1 MRRQSFQS
9 ALATEAAFPV
19 ANADTGFSRGFFGR
33 LNYPVRVFK
42 PLLTATLF
50 LAVSLPA
57 AECKHRGVW
66 FWQDA
71 GNPYGAANIVGN
83 AGLENQTVT
92 FLTSKSVKR
101 VYGSYGTQ
109 PVTSPSVSAAWNAKL
124 NAAGIQSQFLM
135 SETTSIFPSNHPA
148 LLTKISLRVLD
159 FNSAPG
165 RTAPEKFDGLHL
177 DIEPQALPN
186 WSALT
191 SSEKRDHLWLLRD
204 TYAVIRQHLITQG
217 VPTFP
222 VYADLPVWFDRLP
235 GDGGQIG
242 WTNAADRNQ
251 WFTNIA
257 ASLTGYTLMAF
268 DQPAFSAISNSVSWE
283 LTNGISTQVR
293 VAIEA
298 DVGVTNT
305 WTNLPAF
312 NAMLE
317 TLETA
322 YGPTHAVDIQS
333 YVKWREAIAAGPVIP
348 VAVAFSLA
356 RPLIGGDILFEAE
369 PTATYI
375 VLHSFNLCHWQE
387 ILRVKSQQSGPM
399 AVPVRFDNSQG
410 FWRIESFAEP

>member
-1 MRRQSFQS
+1 M
-9 ALATEAAFPV
+9 
-19 ANADTGFSRGFFGR
+19 
-33 LNYPVRVFK
+33 FK
-42 PLLTATLF
+42 PLLTAALL
-50 LAVSLPA
+50 LALSSLPA

-71 GNPYGAANIVGN
+71 GNPYGAATIVGN

-92 FLTSKSVKR
+92 FLSSKWVKR

-109 PVTSPSVSAAWNAKL
+109 PVTSPTVSAAWNAKL

-135 SETTSIFPSNHPA
+135 SETTSIFPSNHPG
-148 LLTKISLRVLD
+148 LLTKISQRVLN

-165 RTAPEKFDGLHL
+165 RTAPQKFDALHL

-191 SSEKRDHLWLLRD
+191 SSEKRDHLLLLRD
-204 TYAVIRQHLITQG
+204 TYAVIRQHLVTQG

-222 VYADLPVWFDRLP
+222 VHADLPVWFDKLP
-235 GDGGQIG
+235 VDGGQIG

-257 ASLTGYTLMAF
+257 ASLTGFTLMAF
-268 DQPAFSAISNSVSWE
+268 DQSSFSAISNSVSWE
-283 LTNGISTQVR
+283 LTNGITTQVR
-293 VAIEA
+293 VALEA
-298 DVGVTNT
+298 DVGATNT

-312 NAMLE
+312 NAMME
-317 TLETA
+317 TLEAA
-322 YGPTHAVDIQS
+322 YGPTRAVDIQS

-348 VAVAFSLA
+348 VAGAFALA
-356 RPLIGGDILFEAE
+356 RPLIGGDILFEND
-369 PTATYI
+369 TISTYI
-375 VLHSFNLCHWQE
+375 VLHSIDLCHWQE
-387 ILRVKSQQSGPM
+387 ILRIKSQQSGPA

-410 FWRIESFAEP
+410 FWRVERFTEP

>member
-1 MRRQSFQS
+1 M
-9 ALATEAAFPV
+9 
-19 ANADTGFSRGFFGR
+19 
-33 LNYPVRVFK
+33 FK
-42 PLLTATLF
+42 PLLTAMLL
-50 LAVSLPA
+50 LAMSLPA

-66 FWQDA
+66 FWQDT
-71 GNPYGAANIVGN
+71 GNPYGAATIVGN
-83 AGLENQTVT
+83 AVLENQTVT

-124 NAAGIQSQFLM
+124 HAAGIQSQFLM
-135 SETTSIFPSNHPA
+135 SETTLIFPSNHPA
-148 LLTKISLRVLD
+148 LLTKIDQRVLN

-165 RTAPEKFDGLHL
+165 RTGPEKFDALHL

-191 SSEKRDHLWLLRD
+191 SSEKRDHLLLLRD
-204 TYAVIRQHLITQG
+204 TYATIRTHLIAQG
-217 VPTFP
+217 VPAFP

-242 WTNAADRNQ
+242 WTSAADRNR

-268 DQPAFSAISNSVSWE
+268 DQSSFTAITNNVAWE
-283 LTNGISTQVR
+283 MTNGIATQVR

-298 DVGVTNT
+298 DVGATNT
-305 WTNLPAF
+305 WTNLAAF

-317 TLETA
+317 TLEAA
-322 YGPTHAVDIQS
+322 YDQNRAVDIQS

-348 VAVAFSLA
+348 VAVAFSLIS
-356 RPLIGGDILFEAE
+356 PLIGGEIVFDAK
-369 PTATYI
+369 PTSTYI
-375 VLHSFNLCHWQE
+375 VLHSFNLCNWQE
-387 ILRVKSQQSGPM
+387 VLRVKSQQSGPT

-410 FWRIESFAEP
+410 FWRIESFTEP

>member
-1 MRRQSFQS
+1 MQSDGS
-9 ALATEAAFPV
+9 G
-19 ANADTGFSRGFFGR
+19 DTRFSRGFRRR
-33 LNYPVRVFK
+33 LNYPARVFK
-42 PLLTATLF
+42 PLLTATL
-50 LAVSLPA
+50 LLPLSLLA

-71 GNPYGAANIVGN
+71 GNPYGASNIVGN
-83 AGLENQTVT
+83 ATLENQTVT

-109 PVTSPSVSAAWNAKL
+109 PVTSPSTNATWNAKL
-124 NAAGIQSQFLM
+124 HAAGIQSQFLM
-135 SETTSIFPSNHPA
+135 SETTSIFPSNHPS

-165 RTAPEKFDGLHL
+165 RTVPEKFDALHL

-191 SSEKRDHLWLLRD
+191 SSEKRDHLLLLRD
-204 TYAVIRQHLITQG
+204 TYAVIRQHLVTQG

-222 VYADLPVWFDRLP
+222 VHADLPVWFDRLP

-268 DQPAFSAISNSVSWE
+268 DQSSFSAISNSVSWE

-348 VAVAFSLA
+348 VAAAFALVS
-356 RPLIGGDILFEAE
+356 PLLGGEIVFEAE

-387 ILRVKSQQSGPM
+387 ILRVKYQQSGPM

-410 FWRIESFAEP
+410 FWRIESFTEP

>member
-1 MRRQSFQS
+1 VFAQTTPARSLLTINLRLRY
-9 ALATEAAFPV
+9 LAH
-19 ANADTGFSRGFFGR
+19 
-33 LNYPVRVFK
+33 VFK
-42 PLLTATLF
+42 PLLTVALLL
-50 LAVSLPA
+50 LALSLPA

-66 FWQDA
+66 FWQDI

-83 AGLENQTVT
+83 AVLENQTVT

-109 PVTSPSVSAAWNAKL
+109 PVTSPSVSAAWNTKL
-124 NAAGIQSQFLM
+124 NAVGIQSQFLL

-148 LLTKISLRVLD
+148 LLTKIDQRGLN

-165 RTAPEKFDGLHL
+165 RTGPEKFDALHL

-191 SSEKRDHLWLLRD
+191 SSEKRDHLLLLRD
-204 TYAVIRQHLITQG
+204 TYAVIRTHLISQG

-235 GDGGQIG
+235 TDGGQIG

-268 DQPAFSAISNSVSWE
+268 DQSSFTAITNNVAWE
-283 LTNGISTQVR
+283 LTNGINTQVR

-298 DVGVTNT
+298 DVGATNT
-305 WTNLPAF
+305 WADLPAF

-317 TLETA
+317 TLETN
-322 YGPTHAVDIQS
+322 YGPTRAVDIQS
-333 YVKWREAIAAGPVIP
+333 YVKWREAITAGPVIP

-356 RPLIGGDILFEAE
+356 RPLIGGDILFEND
-369 PTATYI
+369 TVSTYI

-387 ILRVKSQQSGPM
+387 ILRVKSQQAGPL
-399 AVPVRFDNSQG
+399 AVPIRFDNSQG
-410 FWRIESFAEP
+410 FWRIERFAEP

>member
-1 MRRQSFQS
+1 M
-9 ALATEAAFPV
+9 
-19 ANADTGFSRGFFGR
+19 
-33 LNYPVRVFK
+33 FK
-42 PLLTATLF
+42 PLLTATL
-50 LAVSLPA
+50 LALASYLPA
-57 AECKHRGVW
+57 AECKHHGVW

-71 GNPYGAANIVGN
+71 GNPYGAATIVGN
-83 AGLENQTVT
+83 AALENQTVT

-109 PVTSPSVSAAWNAKL
+109 PVTSPSVSATWNAKL
-124 NAAGIQSQFLM
+124 HAASIQSQFLM

-165 RTAPEKFDGLHL
+165 RTVPEKFDALHL

-191 SSEKRDHLWLLRD
+191 SSEKRDHLLLLRD
-204 TYAVIRQHLITQG
+204 TYAAIRTHLVTQG
-217 VPTFP
+217 VPAFP

-242 WTNAADRNQ
+242 WTNTADRNQ

-257 ASLTGYTLMAF
+257 VSLTGYTLMAF
-268 DQPAFSAISNSVSWE
+268 DQSSFSAISNSVSWE

-298 DVGVTNT
+298 DVGTTNT

-322 YGPTHAVDIQS
+322 YTQTHAVDIQS

-348 VAVAFSLA
+348 VAVAFSLVS
-356 RPLIGGDILFEAE
+356 PLLGGEIVFEAK
-369 PTATYI
+369 PTTTYI

-399 AVPVRFDNSQG
+399 AVPVRLDNAQG
-410 FWRIESFAEP
+410 FWRIERFDEP

>member
-1 MRRQSFQS
+1 MLL
-9 ALATEAAFPV
+9 LAW
-19 ANADTGFSRGFFGR
+19 
-33 LNYPVRVFK
+33 
-42 PLLTATLF
+42 
-50 LAVSLPA
+50 SLPA

-71 GNPYGAANIVGN
+71 GNPYGASNIVGN
-83 AGLENQTVT
+83 ATLENQTVA

-109 PVTSPSVSAAWNAKL
+109 PVTSPSTNATWNAKL
-124 NAAGIQSQFLM
+124 HAASIQSQFLM
-135 SETTSIFPSNHPA
+135 SETTSIFPSNHPV
-148 LLTKISLRVLD
+148 LLTKISLRVLN

-165 RTAPEKFDGLHL
+165 RTVPEKFDALHL

-191 SSEKRDHLWLLRD
+191 SSEKRDHLLLLRD
-204 TYAVIRQHLITQG
+204 TYAVIRTHLVTQG

-235 GDGGQIG
+235 TDGGQIG

-257 ASLTGYTLMAF
+257 ASLSGYTLMAF
-268 DQPAFSAISNSVSWE
+268 DQSSFSAISNSVAWE

-322 YGPTHAVDIQS
+322 NGPTHAVDIQS

-348 VAVAFSLA
+348 VAVAFSLVN
-356 RPLIGGDILFEAE
+356 PLIGGEIVFDAK
-369 PTATYI
+369 PTTTYI

-399 AVPVRFDNSQG
+399 AVPVRFDNAQG
-410 FWRIESFAEP
+410 FWRVERFTPP

>member
-1 MRRQSFQS
+1 M
-9 ALATEAAFPV
+9 AA
-19 ANADTGFSRGFFGR
+19 GFLREYLGR
-33 LNYPVRVFK
+33 LNHCVPMFK
-42 PLLTATLF
+42 SVLILPLLLAT
-50 LAVSLPA
+50 SLPA
-57 AECKHRGVW
+57 AVCKHRGVW
-66 FWQDA
+66 FWQDV
-71 GNPYGAANIVGN
+71 GNPYGASNIVGN
-83 AGLENQTVT
+83 ATLENQTVAFFT
-92 FLTSKSVKR
+92 GKSVKR

-109 PVTSPSVSAAWNAKL
+109 PVTSPSASATWNAKL

-135 SETTSIFPSNHPA
+135 SETTSIFPSNHAA
-148 LLTKISLRVLD
+148 LLTKIDQRVLN

-165 RTAPEKFDGLHL
+165 RTGPEKFDALHL
-177 DIEPQALPN
+177 DIEPQALSN

-191 SSEKRDHLWLLRD
+191 SAEKRDHLLLLRD
-204 TYAVIRQHLITQG
+204 TYAAIRAHFVTAG

-235 GDGGQIG
+235 VDGGQIG

-268 DQPAFSAISNSVSWE
+268 DQSSFTAITNSAAWE
-283 LTNGISTQVR
+283 MTNGIPTQVR

-298 DVGVTNT
+298 DVGATNT

-317 TLETA
+317 TLETN
-322 YGPTHAVDIQS
+322 YGQTRAVDIQS

-356 RPLIGGDILFEAE
+356 SPLIGGEIVFDAK
-369 PTATYI
+369 PASTYI
-375 VLHSFNLCHWQE
+375 VLHSFNMCNWQE
-387 ILRVKSQQSGPM
+387 ILRVKSQSGPTS
-399 AVPVRFDNSQG
+399 VPIRFDNSQG
-410 FWRIESFAEP
+410 YWRIESFDEVQ

>member
-1 MRRQSFQS
+1 MD
-9 ALATEAAFPV
+9 AT
-19 ANADTGFSRGFFGR
+19 FSREFLWQPRYFA
-33 LNYPVRVFK
+33 RVFK
-42 PLLTATLF
+42 PLLTAAL
-50 LAVSLPA
+50 LALALSLPA

-71 GNPYGAANIVGN
+71 GNPYGAATIVGN
-83 AGLENQTVT
+83 AVLENQTVT

-109 PVTSPSVSAAWNAKL
+109 PVTSPSVSAAWNTKL

-148 LLTKISLRVLD
+148 LLTKIDQRVLN

-165 RTAPEKFDGLHL
+165 RTGPEKFDALHL
-177 DIEPQALPN
+177 DIEPQALPD

-191 SSEKRDHLWLLRD
+191 SSEKRDHLLLLRD
-204 TYAVIRQHLITQG
+204 TYAAIRAHLITSG

-235 GDGGQIG
+235 VDGGQIG

-257 ASLTGYTLMAF
+257 SSLTGYTLMAF
-268 DQPAFSAISNSVSWE
+268 DQSSFTAITNNVAWE
-283 LTNGISTQVR
+283 MTNGIATQVR

-356 RPLIGGDILFEAE
+356 SPLIGGEIVFDAK
-369 PTATYI
+369 PSSTYI
-375 VLHSFNLCHWQE
+375 VLHSFNLCNWQE
-387 ILRVKSQQSGPM
+387 VLRIKSQHSGPM
-399 AVPVRFDNSQG
+399 AVPIRFDNSQG
-410 FWRIESFAEP
+410 FWRIESFTEP

>member
-1 MRRQSFQS
+1 MQSNGS
-9 ALATEAAFPV
+9 G
-19 ANADTGFSRGFFGR
+19 DTGFSGGFRGR
-33 LNYPVRVFK
+33 LIYPSRVFK

-50 LAVSLPA
+50 VALSLPA

-71 GNPYGAANIVGN
+71 DSFYGASNIVGN
-83 AGLENQTVT
+83 AGLENQTVA
-92 FLTSKSVKR
+92 FLNSKSVKR

-109 PVTSPSVSAAWNAKL
+109 PVTSPSVSATWNAKL
-124 NAAGIQSQFLM
+124 HTAGILSQFLM

-165 RTAPEKFDGLHL
+165 RTVPEKFDALHL

-191 SSEKRDHLWLLRD
+191 SSEKRDHLLLLRD
-204 TYAVIRQHLITQG
+204 TYAAIRTHLITQG
-217 VPTFP
+217 VPAFP

-268 DQPAFSAISNSVSWE
+268 DQSSFSAISNSVSWE
-283 LTNGISTQVR
+283 LTNGINTQVR

-298 DVGVTNT
+298 DVGATNT

-356 RPLIGGDILFEAE
+356 RPLIGGDILFEAD

-410 FWRIESFAEP
+410 FWRIERFTEP

>member
-1 MRRQSFQS
+1 MTAR
-9 ALATEAAFPV
+9 
-19 ANADTGFSRGFFGR
+19 FSRGILAFLIYAF
-33 LNYPVRVFK
+33 RVFK
-42 PLLTATLF
+42 PLLTATLLSF
-50 LAVSLPA
+50 ALSLPA

-71 GNPYGAANIVGN
+71 GNPYGAATIVGN
-83 AGLENQTVT
+83 ATLENQTVS

-109 PVTSPSVSAAWNAKL
+109 PVTSPSISAVWNAKL
-124 NAAGIQSQFLM
+124 NTAGIQSQVLM
-135 SETTSIFPSNHPA
+135 SETTSIFPSNYPS
-148 LLTKISLRVLD
+148 LLTKIDQRVLN

-165 RTAPEKFDGLHL
+165 RTGPEKFDALHL

-191 SSEKRDHLWLLRD
+191 SAEKRDHLLLLRD
-204 TYAVIRQHLITQG
+204 TYAAIRAHLVTSG

-235 GDGGQIG
+235 VDGGQIG

-268 DQPAFSAISNSVSWE
+268 DQSSFTAITNSVAWE
-283 LTNGISTQVR
+283 MTNGIATQVR

-298 DVGVTNT
+298 DVGATNT
-305 WTNLPAF
+305 WINLPAF

-317 TLETA
+317 TLEDN
-322 YGPTHAVDIQS
+322 YGQTRAVDIQS

-356 RPLIGGDILFEAE
+356 SPLIGGEIVFDAK

-375 VLHSFNLCHWQE
+375 VLHSFNLCNWQE
-387 ILRVKSQQSGPM
+387 VLRVKSQSGPTS
-399 AVPVRFDNSQG
+399 VPIRFDDSQG
-410 FWRIESFAEP
+410 FWRVESFDEP

>member
-1 MRRQSFQS
+1 M
-9 ALATEAAFPV
+9 
-19 ANADTGFSRGFFGR
+19 
-33 LNYPVRVFK
+33 FK
-42 PLLTATLF
+42 PLLTAALL
-50 LAVSLPA
+50 LALSSLPA

-71 GNPYGAANIVGN
+71 GNPYGAAAIVGN

-92 FLTSKSVKR
+92 FLSSKWVKR

-109 PVTSPSVSAAWNAKL
+109 PITSPAVSAAWNAKL

-135 SETTSIFPSNHPA
+135 SETTSIFPTNHPS
-148 LLTKISLRVLD
+148 LLTKISQRVLN

-165 RTAPEKFDGLHL
+165 RTAPQKFDALHL

-191 SSEKRDHLWLLRD
+191 SSEKRDHLLLLRD
-204 TYAVIRQHLITQG
+204 TYAIIRQHLVTQG

-235 GDGGQIG
+235 VDGGQIG

-268 DQPAFSAISNSVSWE
+268 DQSSFSAISNSVSWE

-305 WTNLPAF
+305 WTNMPAF

-317 TLETA
+317 TLEAA

-348 VAVAFSLA
+348 VAVAFALVS
-356 RPLIGGDILFEAE
+356 PLVGGDIQFE
-369 PTATYI
+369 TDTISTYI
-375 VLHSFNLCHWQE
+375 VLHSIDLCHWQE

-399 AVPVRFDNSQG
+399 AVPVRFDSSQG
-410 FWRIESFAEP
+410 FWRIERFTSP

>member
-1 MRRQSFQS
+1 M
-9 ALATEAAFPV
+9 
-19 ANADTGFSRGFFGR
+19 DTRFSRGFLGR
-33 LNYPVRVFK
+33 LNYPVDVFK
-42 PLLTATLF
+42 PLLTAMLL
-50 LAVSLPA
+50 LAWSLPA

-66 FWQDA
+66 FWQDV

-83 AGLENQTVT
+83 ATLENQTVT

-109 PVTSPSVSAAWNAKL
+109 PVTSPSVSATWNAKL
-124 NAAGIQSQFLM
+124 HAAGILSQFLM

-165 RTAPEKFDGLHL
+165 RTVPEKFDGLHL

-191 SSEKRDHLWLLRD
+191 SSEKRDHLLLLGD
-204 TYAVIRQHLITQG
+204 TYMVIRQHLVTQG

-268 DQPAFSAISNSVSWE
+268 DQPSFNAISNSIAWD

-305 WTNLPAF
+305 WTNMPAF

-317 TLETA
+317 TLETT

-333 YVKWREAIAAGPVIP
+333 YVKWREAIAAGPMIP
-348 VAVAFSLA
+348 VAVAFSLV
-356 RPLIGGDILFEAE
+356 RPLIGGEIVFEAE
-369 PTATYI
+369 PSATYL

-410 FWRIESFAEP
+410 FWRIERFTEP